1 MKNNFMEEKLLW
13 PFDIETWVQEK
24 LEKENSKI
32 DIKENHTH
40 IIISTQYKSL
50 L

>member
-24 LEKENSKI
+24 LEKENQENEKLEV
-32 DIKENHTH
+32 KE
-40 IIISTQYKSL
+40 
-50 L
+50 